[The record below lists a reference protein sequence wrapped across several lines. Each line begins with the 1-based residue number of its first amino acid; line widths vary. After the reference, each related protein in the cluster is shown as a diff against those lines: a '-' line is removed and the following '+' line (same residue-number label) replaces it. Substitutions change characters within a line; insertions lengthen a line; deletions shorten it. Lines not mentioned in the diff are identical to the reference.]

1 MVEISNSKREKKIY
15 RVDSP
20 FSEDSKNIAF
30 FPSNAL
36 ISEEGLAGKFRE
48 NGQ

>member
-1 MVEISNSKREKKIY
+1 MAEISSSSREKKIY
-15 RVDSP
+15 KVDSP
-20 FSEDSKNIAF
+20 FSEDSKNITF

-36 ISEEGLAGKFRE
+36 ISEEGLARKFRE